1 METVKPTRLYFVA
14 LLYLTFPLFLF
25 FIGWCSWSIALP
37 ITGFLLY
44 LLTNAYKRI
53 GHGSLTEKFEIVPV
67 IVTGII
73 SLIWVATTGV
83 WNLGFGRTQDWD
95 VMRNDLLSTLTE
107 YSWPVTHVFT
117 DGSAV
122 WSMRHYLG
130 FYLPGPLAGKVAG
143 NNLGIT
149 LFTTGV
155 WMFLGVWIALMLV
168 QKLFGAFGFRKYLAL
183 PLFIAFSGLDVIG
196 SRIQGTLSLR
206 PSNLINGGHIEWWA
220 EKYQF
225 SSNTTLLH
233 WVPQHALPS
242 WIGALLVIHV
252 VRSRQ
257 NLYLLPIL
265 SLSALLWSPFAAV
278 GITLLALLLL
288 FSGGETSAFLASIR
302 KHPLLIISLLVVGV
316 PLLAFL
322 QSGTSD
328 IPRSLL
334 LSSGSFTHNIKM
346 LLSFIS
352 LEFGIVAALSAYL
365 VRQRLRENMFIS
377 IGLSLV
383 LMVVVGLY
391 NDFAMRVS
399 PALLVVIFINAC
411 EALFTRPHRKS
422 LRLSQVALAGVL
434 TLGAITPL
442 FEFVTR
448 YQTPFTSL
456 QSPCIDSGC
465 ESDLTSVGLR
475 NYNWTEAPP
484 LFLRK

>member
-1 METVKPTRLYFVA
+1 METAKPNRLYFVA

-25 FIGWCSWSIALP
+25 FIGWCSWFIALP
-37 ITGFLLY
+37 VIGLLLY
-44 LLTNAYKRI
+44 LLANTQKRI
-53 GHGSLTEKFEIVPV
+53 GQSSIDEKFEIVPV
-67 IVTGII
+67 VVTGIF

-95 VMRNDLLSTLTE
+95 VMRNDLLSTLTKH
-107 YSWPVTHVFT
+107 SWPVTHVFT

-143 NNLGIT
+143 NNLGVT
-149 LFTTGV
+149 LFTTGI

-168 QKLFGAFGFRKYLAL
+168 QKLFASYGLRKYLSL
-183 PLFIAFSGLDVIG
+183 PLFIAFSGLDAIG

-242 WIGALLVIHV
+242 WIGALLVIHI

-257 NLYLLPIL
+257 NLYLLPII
-265 SLSALLWSPFAAV
+265 SLSALLWSPFSAV

-288 FSGGETSAFLASIR
+288 FSAGETSLFFASIR
-302 KHPLLIISLLVVGV
+302 KLPLLIISLFVIGV

-334 LSSGSFTHNIKM
+334 LSSGSFTHNAKM
-346 LLSFIS
+346 LFQFIF
-352 LEFGIVAALSAYL
+352 LEFGIVAALSAYI

-377 IGLSLV
+377 IGLLLV
-383 LMVVVGLY
+383 LMIVVGLY

-411 EALFTRPHRKS
+411 EALLIRPHRKS
-422 LRLSQVALAGVL
+422 LRLMQIALAGVFVI
-434 TLGAITPL
+434 GAITPL

-448 YQTPFTSL
+448 RQTPYTSL
-456 QSPCIDSGC
+456 RSPCIDSGC

-475 NYNWTEAPP
+475 NYNWTEQPP
-484 LFLRK
+484 FFLRK

>member
-1 METVKPTRLYFVA
+1 METAKPNRLYFVA

-25 FIGWCSWSIALP
+25 FIGWCSWFIALP
-37 ITGFLLY
+37 VIGLLLY
-44 LLTNAYKRI
+44 LLANTQKRI
-53 GHGSLTEKFEIVPV
+53 GQSSIDEKFEIVPV
-67 IVTGII
+67 VVTGIF

-95 VMRNDLLSTLTE
+95 VMRNDLLSTLTKH
-107 YSWPVTHVFT
+107 SWPVTHVFT

-130 FYLPGPLAGKVAG
+130 FYLPGPFAGKLAG
-143 NNLGIT
+143 NNLGVT
-149 LFTTGV
+149 LFATGI

-168 QKLFGAFGFRKYLAL
+168 QKIFGVFGLRKYLAL
-183 PLFIAFSGLDVIG
+183 PLFIAFSGLDAIG

-242 WIGALLVIHV
+242 WIGALLVIHI

-257 NLYLLPIL
+257 NLYLLPII

-288 FSGGETSAFLASIR
+288 FSAGETSIFFASIR
-302 KHPLLIISLLVVGV
+302 KLPLLIISLFVIGV

-334 LSSGSFTHNIKM
+334 LSSGSFTHNAKI
-346 LLSFIS
+346 LFQFIS
-352 LEFGIVAALSAYL
+352 LEFGIVAALSAFI

-377 IGLSLV
+377 IGLLLV
-383 LMVVVGLY
+383 LMIVVGLY

-411 EALFTRPHRKS
+411 EALLIRPHRKS
-422 LRLSQVALAGVL
+422 LRLMQIALAGVFVI
-434 TLGAITPL
+434 GAITPL

-448 YQTPFTSL
+448 RQTPYTSL
-456 QSPCIDSGC
+456 RSPCIDSGC

-475 NYNWTEAPP
+475 NYNWTEQPP
-484 LFLRK
+484 FFLRK

>member
-220 EKYQF
+220 ERYQF
-225 SSNTTLLH
+225 SCNTTLLH

-242 WIGALLVIHV
+242 WIGEYLPSDGSLLTPDPSSSAVFSEWKPKIDELRLV
-252 VRSRQ
+252 TFTSTCDRAELVT
-257 NLYLLPIL
+257 LPI
-265 SLSALLWSPFAAV
+265 FA
-278 GITLLALLLL
+278 
-288 FSGGETSAFLASIR
+288 TSAHSISASRAGINTDC
-302 KHPLLIISLLVVGV
+302 IIERNNQSLCVVKVPAGV
-316 PLLAFL
+316 TDLTVHMPTF
-322 QSGTSD
+322 
-328 IPRSLL
+328 RS
-334 LSSGSFTHNIKM
+334 
-346 LLSFIS
+346 
-352 LEFGIVAALSAYL
+352 V
-365 VRQRLRENMFIS
+365 
-377 IGLSLV
+377 
-383 LMVVVGLY
+383 
-391 NDFAMRVS
+391 
-399 PALLVVIFINAC
+399 
-411 EALFTRPHRKS
+411 
-422 LRLSQVALAGVL
+422 LSQLL
-434 TLGAITPL
+434 HM
-442 FEFVTR
+442 
-448 YQTPFTSL
+448 
-456 QSPCIDSGC
+456 
-465 ESDLTSVGLR
+465 
-475 NYNWTEAPP
+475 
-484 LFLRK
+484 

>member
-1 METVKPTRLYFVA
+1 METAKPNRLYFVA

-25 FIGWCSWSIALP
+25 FIGWCSWFIALP
-37 ITGFLLY
+37 VIGLLLY
-44 LLTNAYKRI
+44 LLANTQKRI
-53 GHGSLTEKFEIVPV
+53 GQSSIDEKFEIVPV
-67 IVTGII
+67 VVTGIS

-95 VMRNDLLSTLTE
+95 VMRNDLLSTLTKH
-107 YSWPVTHVFT
+107 SWPVTHVFT

-143 NNLGIT
+143 NNLGVT
-149 LFTTGV
+149 LFTTGI

-168 QKLFGAFGFRKYLAL
+168 QKLFASYGLRKYLSL
-183 PLFIAFSGLDVIG
+183 PLFIAFSGLDAIG

-242 WIGALLVIHV
+242 WIGALLVIHI

-257 NLYLLPIL
+257 NLYLLPII

-278 GITLLALLLL
+278 GITLMALLLL
-288 FSGGETSAFLASIR
+288 FSAGETSLFFASIR
-302 KHPLLIISLLVVGV
+302 KLPLLIISLFVIGV

-334 LSSGSFTHNIKM
+334 LSSGSFTHNAKI
-346 LLSFIS
+346 LFQFIS
-352 LEFGIVAALSAYL
+352 LEFGIVAALSASI

-377 IGLSLV
+377 IGLLLV
-383 LMVVVGLY
+383 LMIVVGLY

-411 EALFTRPHRKS
+411 EALLIRPHRKS
-422 LRLSQVALAGVL
+422 LRLMQIALAGVFVI
-434 TLGAITPL
+434 GAITPL

-448 YQTPFTSL
+448 RQTPYTSL
-456 QSPCIDSGC
+456 RSPCIDSGC

-475 NYNWTEAPP
+475 NYNWTELPP
-484 LFLRK
+484 FFLRK

>member
-1 METVKPTRLYFVA
+1 METEKPSRLYLVA

-25 FIGWCSWSIALP
+25 FIGWCSWFIAVP
-37 ITGFLLY
+37 TVGFLIYIL
-44 LLTNAYKRI
+44 ASVYKRAEFKTDARN
-53 GHGSLTEKFEIVPV
+53 SQTVPLA
-67 IVTGII
+67 ITAFF
-73 SLIWVATTGV
+73 SFAWVATTGV

-95 VMRNDLLSTLTE
+95 VMRNDLLSTLTKH
-107 YSWPVTHVFT
+107 SWPVTHMFT

-130 FYLPGPLAGKVAG
+130 FYLPGPLAGKVTG
-143 NNLGIT
+143 NNLDVT
-149 LFTTGV
+149 LFTTGI

-168 QKLFGAFGFRKYLAL
+168 QTIFSAFGFRKYLAL
-183 PLFIAFSGLDVIG
+183 PLFIVFSGLDAIG

-242 WIGALLVIHV
+242 WIGALLVVHV

-257 NLYLLPIL
+257 NLYLLPII

-288 FSGGETSAFLASIR
+288 FSAGETSTFLTSIR
-302 KHPLLIISLLVVGV
+302 KLPLLISSLLVIGV

-334 LSSGSFTHNIKM
+334 LSSGSFSHNAKM
-346 LLSFIS
+346 LLEFIS
-352 LEFGIVAALSAYL
+352 LEFGIVAALSACIL
-365 VRQRLRENMFIS
+365 RQRIRENMFIS
-377 IGLSLV
+377 IGLLLV

-411 EALFTRPHRKS
+411 EALFIRPHRKS
-422 LRLSQVALAGVL
+422 LRFVQIALAGVL
-434 TLGAITPL
+434 VIGAITPL

-448 YQTPFTSL
+448 HQTPYTSL
-456 QSPCIDSGC
+456 RSPCIDSGC

-475 NYNWTEAPP
+475 NYNWTEAAPF
-484 LFLRK
+484 FLRK

>member
-1 METVKPTRLYFVA
+1 METAKPNRLYFVA

-25 FIGWCSWSIALP
+25 FIGWCSWFIALP
-37 ITGFLLY
+37 VIGLLLY
-44 LLTNAYKRI
+44 LLANTQKRI
-53 GHGSLTEKFEIVPV
+53 GQSSIDEKFEIVPV
-67 IVTGII
+67 VVTGIF

-95 VMRNDLLSTLTE
+95 VMRNDLLSTLTKH
-107 YSWPVTHVFT
+107 SWPVTHVFT

-143 NNLGIT
+143 NNLGVT
-149 LFTTGV
+149 LFTTGI

-168 QKLFGAFGFRKYLAL
+168 QKLFASYGLRKYLSL
-183 PLFIAFSGLDVIG
+183 PLFIAFSGLDAIG

-242 WIGALLVIHV
+242 WIGALLVIHI

-257 NLYLLPIL
+257 NLYLLPII

-288 FSGGETSAFLASIR
+288 FSAGETSLFFASIR
-302 KHPLLIISLLVVGV
+302 KLPLLIISLFVIGV

-334 LSSGSFTHNIKM
+334 LSSGSFTHNAKI
-346 LLSFIS
+346 LFQFIS
-352 LEFGIVAALSAYL
+352 LEFGIVAALSAFI

-377 IGLSLV
+377 IGLLLV
-383 LMVVVGLY
+383 LMIVVGLY

-411 EALFTRPHRKS
+411 EALLIRPHRKS
-422 LRLSQVALAGVL
+422 LRLMQLALAGVFVI
-434 TLGAITPL
+434 GAITPL

-448 YQTPFTSL
+448 RQTPYTSL
-456 QSPCIDSGC
+456 RSPCIDSGC

-475 NYNWTEAPP
+475 NYNWTEQPP
-484 LFLRK
+484 FFLRK

>member
-1 METVKPTRLYFVA
+1 METTKPNRLYFVA

-25 FIGWCSWSIALP
+25 FIGWCTWIVALP
-37 ITGFLLY
+37 TIGFLIY
-44 LLTNAYKRI
+44 ILTFVYKRV
-53 GHGSLTEKFEIVPV
+53 GFKTDTGNSQTVPLAITAFFSFV
-67 IVTGII
+67 
-73 SLIWVATTGV
+73 WVATTGV

-95 VMRNDLLSTLTE
+95 VMRNDLLSTLTKH
-107 YSWPVTHVFT
+107 SWPVTHVFT

-143 NNLGIT
+143 NNLSVT

-168 QKLFGAFGFRKYLAL
+168 QNFFGAFGLRKYLAL
-183 PLFIAFSGLDVIG
+183 PLFIAFSGLDAIG

-220 EKYQF
+220 GRYQF

-242 WIGALLVIHV
+242 WIGALLVIHI
-252 VRSRQ
+252 VRSRH
-257 NLYLLPIL
+257 NLYLLPII

-278 GITLLALLLL
+278 GVTLLALLLL
-288 FSGGETSAFLASIR
+288 FSTGETSTFLANIR
-302 KHPLLIISLLVVGV
+302 KLPLLIISLLVIGV

-334 LSSGSFTHNIKM
+334 LSSGSFTHNVKM
-346 LLSFIS
+346 LFEFIS
-352 LEFGIVAALSAYL
+352 LEFGIVAALSAYI

-377 IGLSLV
+377 IGLLLV
-383 LMVVVGLY
+383 LMIVVGLY

-411 EALFTRPHRKS
+411 EALFICPHRKS
-422 LRLSQVALAGVL
+422 LRCVQIVLAGVFVI
-434 TLGAITPL
+434 GAITPL

-448 YQTPFTSL
+448 QQTPYTSL
-456 QSPCIDSGC
+456 RSPCIDSGC

-475 NYNWTEAPP
+475 NYNWTELPP
-484 LFLRK
+484 FFLRK

>member
-1 METVKPTRLYFVA
+1 METVKPTRLYFAA
-14 LLYLTFPLFLF
+14 LLYLIFPLFLF
-25 FIGWCSWSIALP
+25 FIGWCSWFIALP

-44 LLTNAYKRI
+44 LLANTYKRI
-53 GHGSLTEKFEIVPV
+53 GYSSIKEKFEIVPV
-67 IVTGII
+67 VITGFF
-73 SLIWVATTGV
+73 SLVWVATTGV

-95 VMRNDLLSTLTE
+95 VMRNDLLSTLTKH
-107 YSWPVTHVFT
+107 SWPVTHVFT

-143 NNLGIT
+143 NNLGVT

-155 WMFLGVWIALMLV
+155 WMFLGIWIALMLV

-183 PLFIAFSGLDVIG
+183 PLFIAFSGLDAIG
-196 SRIQGTLSLR
+196 SRMQGTLSLR

-220 EKYQF
+220 ERYQF

-257 NLYLLPIL
+257 NLYLLPLI

-278 GITLLALLLL
+278 GISLLALLLL
-288 FSGGETSAFLASIR
+288 FSARETSTFLASIR
-302 KHPLLIISLLVVGV
+302 KLPLLIISLLVVGV

-365 VRQRLRENMFIS
+365 VRQRLRENVFIS
-377 IGLSLV
+377 FGLLLV

-399 PALLVVIFINAC
+399 PALLVVIFVNAC
-411 EALFTRPHRKS
+411 EALFIRPHRKS
-422 LRLSQVALAGVL
+422 LRFVQIALAGVL
-434 TLGAITPL
+434 VIGAITPL

-448 YQTPFTSL
+448 RQTPYTSL
-456 QSPCIDSGC
+456 RSPCIDSGC

-475 NYNWTEAPP
+475 NYNWTELPP
-484 LFLRK
+484 FFLRK

>member
-1 METVKPTRLYFVA
+1 METVKLTRLYFVA

-288 FSGGETSAFLASIR
+288 FSGGETSAFLASMR

-322 QSGTSD
+322 
-328 IPRSLL
+328 
-334 LSSGSFTHNIKM
+334 
-346 LLSFIS
+346 
-352 LEFGIVAALSAYL
+352 
-365 VRQRLRENMFIS
+365 
-377 IGLSLV
+377 
-383 LMVVVGLY
+383 LM
-391 NDFAMRVS
+391 
-399 PALLVVIFINAC
+399 
-411 EALFTRPHRKS
+411 
-422 LRLSQVALAGVL
+422 
-434 TLGAITPL
+434 
-442 FEFVTR
+442 
-448 YQTPFTSL
+448 
-456 QSPCIDSGC
+456 
-465 ESDLTSVGLR
+465 
-475 NYNWTEAPP
+475 
-484 LFLRK
+484 

>member
-1 METVKPTRLYFVA
+1 METAKPNRLYFVA

-25 FIGWCSWSIALP
+25 FIGWCSWFIALP
-37 ITGFLLY
+37 VIGLLLY
-44 LLTNAYKRI
+44 LLANTQKRI
-53 GHGSLTEKFEIVPV
+53 GQSSIDEKFEIVPV
-67 IVTGII
+67 VVTGIF

-95 VMRNDLLSTLTE
+95 VMRNDLLSTLTKH
-107 YSWPVTHVFT
+107 SWPVTHVFT

-143 NNLGIT
+143 NNLGVT

-183 PLFIAFSGLDVIG
+183 PLFIAFSGLDAIG

-206 PSNLINGGHIEWWA
+206 PSNLIHGGHIEWWA

-242 WIGALLVIHV
+242 WIGALLVIHI

-257 NLYLLPIL
+257 NLYLLPII

-278 GITLLALLLL
+278 GITLMALLLL
-288 FSGGETSAFLASIR
+288 FSAGETSMFFASIR
-302 KHPLLIISLLVVGV
+302 KLPLLIISLFVIGV
-316 PLLAFL
+316 PMLAFL

-334 LSSGSFTHNIKM
+334 LSSGSFTHNAKM
-346 LLSFIS
+346 LFQFIS
-352 LEFGIVAALSAYL
+352 LEFGIVAALSAYI

-377 IGLSLV
+377 IGLLLV
-383 LMVVVGLY
+383 LMIVVGLY

-411 EALFTRPHRKS
+411 EALLIRPHRKS
-422 LRLSQVALAGVL
+422 LRLMQLALAGVFVI
-434 TLGAITPL
+434 GAITPL

-448 YQTPFTSL
+448 RQTPYTSL
-456 QSPCIDSGC
+456 RSPCIDSGC

-475 NYNWTEAPP
+475 NYNWTEQPP
-484 LFLRK
+484 FFLRK

>member
-1 METVKPTRLYFVA
+1 METAKPNRLYFVA

-25 FIGWCSWSIALP
+25 FIGWCSWFIALP
-37 ITGFLLY
+37 VIGLLLY
-44 LLTNAYKRI
+44 LLANTQKRI
-53 GHGSLTEKFEIVPV
+53 GQSSIDEKFEIVPV
-67 IVTGII
+67 VVTGIF

-95 VMRNDLLSTLTE
+95 VMRNDLLSTLTKH
-107 YSWPVTHVFT
+107 SWPVTHVFT

-143 NNLGIT
+143 NNLGVT
-149 LFTTGV
+149 LFATGI

-168 QKLFGAFGFRKYLAL
+168 QKFFGVFGLRKYLAL
-183 PLFIAFSGLDVIG
+183 PLFIAFSGLDAIG

-242 WIGALLVIHV
+242 WIGALLVIHI

-257 NLYLLPIL
+257 NLYLLPII

-288 FSGGETSAFLASIR
+288 FSAGETSLFFASIR
-302 KHPLLIISLLVVGV
+302 KLPLLIISLFVIGV

-334 LSSGSFTHNIKM
+334 LSSGSFTHNAKM
-346 LLSFIS
+346 LFQFIS
-352 LEFGIVAALSAYL
+352 LEFGIVAALSAFI

-377 IGLSLV
+377 IGLLLV
-383 LMVVVGLY
+383 LMIVVGLY

-411 EALFTRPHRKS
+411 EALLIRPHRKS
-422 LRLSQVALAGVL
+422 LRLMQIALAGVFVI
-434 TLGAITPL
+434 GAITPL

-448 YQTPFTSL
+448 RQTPYTSL
-456 QSPCIDSGC
+456 RSPCIDSGC

-475 NYNWTEAPP
+475 NYNWTEQPP
-484 LFLRK
+484 FFLRK